1 MSYKYH
7 VIVLFL
13 MLHVLS
19 AQETGA
25 RYLIIAP
32 DQYVRH
38 LGPLA
43 QWKTQKGMKTKIASL
58 SETGSDSTEIKAYI
72 ANAYNTW
79 QIRPEYV
86 LLVGNKYQVPF
97 PLVWTYYL
105 NVPSDNYYTNVTGDF
120 HNEMIPGRLWVSD
133 TLECQTVVAKIL
145 GYEKDPYTAD
155 PLWFAKGATIVNED
169 EPGQPS
175 SDSLYWADARFVHEH
190 WLESGFVHIDSFSF
204 NAGHDRYDVI
214 DAINDGR
221 SCIVYRGIGFND
233 WMWPFDSIYPPYM
246 NNGFKL
252 PIVLSATCATLEGIG
267 RLWQCAGTP
276 AEPRGVVGF
285 FGAST
290 AILEAAE
297 MRSALVRGTI
307 AYMYTDHHATL
318 GTAAEAGRLY
328 YYDEFGDDQEYH
340 SWNCLG
346 DPAMTIWTQTPLILT
361 VTHAQ
366 ELFVGACSVSVSV
379 THNTAPVESALVCMM
394 AMQDTTCYHVGHT
407 DYSGSIVFEDTMN
420 IPGDSV
426 FITVTNS
433 NYSPYTGLVR
443 VLYLGGPYVLLNGF
457 YTVDHPGGNNDSIP
471 NPGEQLELPFWLK
484 NWGELTA
491 YTVTARLRE
500 TQPDEYITLTDTI
513 KSFGDIGPFDSVYS
527 SDNGFNVTIAP
538 DCPDSHI
545 VDLTVTI
552 SDQYGTEWSSV
563 LIFAVYAP
571 VLDLV
576 DYYFP
581 DSVRYAVPGD
591 TVELYV
597 EICNTGTHPA
607 ENIIGR
613 ILCADSFYIPVD
625 SFADFGTLTPHDTCG
640 NHANPFLIATYP
652 AAPVFYPLEM
662 HLEVSAG
669 VYVDTFSLTIY
680 VGQKDV
686 LVWDPDPNH
695 TSGPIIKNVLD
706 SLDFSAEYAT
716 VFPEDYA
723 SLYKSIFI
731 CCGVYPNKYVIRD
744 TSRAALELVC
754 YLEVQN
760 GRVYLEGGDVWVG
773 DPQAVHG
780 YNFCPLFDIEPV
792 SNTIGLFPAVIG
804 QAGTFAQ
811 NMEFSYQGELTML
824 DYIDSTAGSSLLFR
838 NAHNNNG
845 CCVAANNR
853 TVGSVFELGCLVD
866 TINPSTKYAL
876 VDSIMDYF
884 GILPT
889 GIYAQP
895 ASTVSLP
902 LTLSVSP
909 NPSSHEM
916 IIKHT
921 LMNHYGENAAIN
933 IYDAAGRLIIEWD
946 SRAITCSDQII
957 WCGTDRHGRNVP
969 AGVYFVRLTHS
980 TGPEP
985 NSDTITQK
993 IVLLR

>member
-1 MSYKYH
+1 MSYTYR
-7 VIVLFL
+7 VILVFL
-13 MLHVLS
+13 MFIALS
-19 AQETGA
+19 GQETGA

-38 LGPLA
+38 LEPLA
-43 QWKTQKGMKTKIASL
+43 HWKTQKGMKARIASL

-97 PLVWTYYL
+97 PFVWTYFL
-105 NVPSDNYYTNVTGDF
+105 NVPSDNYYTDVTGDF

-155 PLWFAKGATIVNED
+155 PFWFVKGATIVNED

-175 SDSLYWADARFVHEH
+175 SDSLYWADARFAHQH
-190 WLESGFVHIDSFSF
+190 WLESGFVHVDSFSF
-204 NAGHDRYDVI
+204 NAGHDRYDVL

-246 NNGFKL
+246 NNGYKL

-276 AEPRGVVGF
+276 LEPKGVVGF

-290 AILEAAE
+290 AILAAAE

-307 AYMYTDHHATL
+307 ACMYTDHHATL
-318 GTAAEAGRLY
+318 GTAAEAGRLQY
-328 YYDEFGDDQEYH
+328 YEEFGDDQEYH

-346 DPAMTIWTQTPLILT
+346 DPEMTIWTDTPQLLQ
-361 VTHAQ
+361 VTHPQ
-366 ELFVGACSVSVSV
+366 ELFAGACTISVSV
-379 THNTAPVESALVCMM
+379 THNTAPVESALVCIM
-394 AMQDTTCYHVGHT
+394 AMQDTACYHVGYT
-407 DYSGSIVFEDTMN
+407 NSDGLITFEGSMMV
-420 IPGDSV
+420 PGDSV
-426 FITVTNS
+426 LITVTNN
-433 NYSPYTGLVR
+433 NYTPYTGLVR
-443 VLYLGGPYVLLNGF
+443 VLYPGGPYVLLNGF
-457 YTVDHPGGNNDSIP
+457 YTVDHPGGNIDSIP
-471 NPGEQLELPFWLK
+471 NPAEQLEIPFWLK

-491 YTVTARLRE
+491 HTVTATLHE

-527 SDNGFNVTIAP
+527 TDNGFNITIAH

-545 VDLTVTI
+545 VNLIVTT
-552 SDQYGTEWSSV
+552 SDQYGTEWISS
-563 LIFAVYAP
+563 LIFSIHAP
-571 VLDLV
+571 VLDIV
-576 DYYFP
+576 DYYLP

-591 TVELYV
+591 TVELYA
-597 EICNTGTHPA
+597 EICNIGTYPA
-607 ENIIGR
+607 ENVIGR
-613 ILCADSFYIPVD
+613 IFCTDSFYIPVD
-625 SFADFGTLTPHDTCG
+625 SLAGFGTLIPHDTCG
-640 NHANPFLIATYP
+640 NHANPFLITTDP
-652 AAPVFYPLEM
+652 AAPVCYPLDM
-662 HLEVSAG
+662 NLEVTAG
-669 VYVDTFSLTIY
+669 VYVDTFSLMIY
-680 VGQKDV
+680 IGQKDA

-695 TSGPIIKNVLD
+695 TSGPIIKNILD
-706 SLDFSAEYAT
+706 SLDFSAAYTTA
-716 VFPEDYA
+716 FPEDYA

-744 TSRAALELVC
+744 TSRAALELLC

-760 GRVYLEGGDVWVG
+760 GKVYLEGGDVWVG
-773 DPQAVHG
+773 DPQALHG
-780 YNFCPLFDIEPV
+780 YDFCPLFDIEPV

-804 QAGTFAQ
+804 QAGTFTQ
-811 NMEFSYQGELTML
+811 NMGFSYQGELTML
-824 DYIDSTAGSSLLFR
+824 DYIDSTAGSSLIFR
-838 NAHNNNG
+838 NTHNNYG

-853 TVGSVFELGCLVD
+853 TVGSGFELGCLVD
-866 TINPSTKYAL
+866 TISPSSKYAL

-889 GIYAQP
+889 GIHAQRVG
-895 ASTVSLP
+895 TISLP
-902 LTLSVSP
+902 LTLSVNP
-909 NPSSHEM
+909 NPFNREM

-921 LMNHYGENAAIN
+921 FMNQSGENAAIK
-933 IYDAAGRLIIEWD
+933 IYDTAGRLIMAWD
-946 SRAITCSDQII
+946 SKTIIGSDHII
-957 WCGTDRHGRNVP
+957 WHGTDLHGRNVP
-969 AGVYFVRLTHS
+969 AGVYFVRLTHD
-980 TGPEP
+980 TPLEP
-985 NSDTITQK
+985 YQDTITQK
-993 IVLLR
+993 IILLR